1 MADVL
6 LDRSHHVPGLG
17 RVRLRLARPSDRDA
31 LHELL
36 GGLGLAAEDLELRRA
51 LRCTPGRCV
60 AVCALHWDGR
70 HEGVAG
76 FGRLAVDSG
85 RMTLIASE
93 AAVGDLV
100 AAALHDQAQ
109 TWARR
114 VA

>member
-1 MADVL
+1 MAGVL
-6 LDRSHHVPGLG
+6 LDRSHDVPGLG

-36 GGLGLAAEDLELRRA
+36 DGLGLVAEDLDLRRA

-60 AVCALHWDGR
+60 AVCALRWDGR

-85 RMTLIASE
+85 RVTLLAE
-93 AAVGDLV
+93 DPAVGRLV